1 MDDLLREFLTET
13 SESLDTVDNQLVK
26 FEQEPNNAKILDNI
40 FRLVHTI
47 KGTCGF
53 LGLPRLE
60 ALAHAGETLMGKFR
74 DGMPVTGQA
83 VTVILSSIDRIK
95 EILAGLEATE
105 AEPEGNDRD
114 LIDKLEAMV
123 EQGMAAM
130 AAGAAAPVAEAPPLV
145 PEAPAAAAAPAKEL
159 TTGTLIEQTLERPLR
174 PGEVSLDELE
184 RAFRETA
191 IEAPVPAP
199 AAKAEVKAEAKSE
212 AKAEPA
218 PEAPVAKEAKP
229 AREKAAPKK
238 STADEGASEGERI
251 ANQSIRVNVDT
262 LEHLMTMVSELV
274 LTRNQLLEISRR
286 NEDTEFKVPLQ
297 RLSNVTA
304 ELQEGVMKTRM
315 QPIGNAWQK
324 LPRIVRDLS
333 SELGKQI
340 ELEMHGADTELDR
353 QVLDLIKDPL
363 THMVRNSADHGLET
377 PAERLA
383 SGKGEQGTIRLSAYH
398 EGGHIIICIADNGR
412 GLNTEKIKA
421 KAISS
426 GLVTEAEL
434 EKMSEAQIHKFI
446 FAPGFS
452 TAAAITSVSGRGV
465 GMDVVRTNIDQ
476 IGGTIDIKSVAG
488 EGSSVTIKIPLT
500 LAIVSALIVEAAGD
514 RFAIPQL
521 SVVELVRARA
531 NSEHRIERIKDTA
544 VLRLRN
550 KLLPL
555 IHLKKLLK
563 IDDGAASDP
572 ENGFIVVTQVGSQT
586 FGIVV
591 DGVFHTE
598 EIVVKPMSTK
608 LRHIDMFSGNT
619 ILGDGAVIMIIDPNG
634 IAKALGAAGSSAH
647 DMADEAAGHHIGS
660 GEQTTSLLVFRAGSS
675 QPKAVPLGLVTRLE
689 ELPADKIEFS
699 NGRYMVQYR
708 EQLMPLVA
716 MEGVTIASQGVQ
728 PILVFADDGR
738 SMGLVVDE
746 IIDIVEE
753 RLNIE
758 VGGSSSGILGS
769 AVIKGQA
776 TEVIDVGHFL
786 PMAFSDW
793 FTRKEMKPSMHS
805 QSVLLVDD
813 SAFFR
818 NMLAPVLKAAG
829 YRVRTAPTAQEGLAA
844 LRAQSFDVVLTDI
857 EMPDMNGFEFA
868 EVIRSDNNLAATPI
882 IGLSALVS
890 PAAIER
896 GRQAGF
902 HDYVAKFDRPGLIAA
917 LKEQTAGA
925 AGASEL
931 SRAAA

>member
-1 MDDLLREFLTET
+1 MDDLLKEFLTET
-13 SESLDTVDNQLVK
+13 NESLDVVDNQLVR

-53 LGLPRLE
+53 LDLPRLE
-60 ALAHAGETLMGKFR
+60 TLAHAAETLMGKFR
-74 DGMPVTGQA
+74 DGMPATGEA
-83 VTVILSSIDRIK
+83 VTLILTTIDRIK
-95 EILAGLEATE
+95 EILAQLEATQ
-105 AEPEGNDRD
+105 AEPKGADAD
-114 LIDKLEAMV
+114 LIDRLH
-123 EQGMAAM
+123 AM
-130 AAGAAAPVAEAPPLV
+130 AEGGAHVVAAVVEAPVAET
-145 PEAPAAAAAPAKEL
+145 PAM
-159 TTGTLIEQTLERPLR
+159 TQGTLVHQVLERPLR

-184 RAFRETA
+184 RAFRET
-191 IEAPVPAP
+191 EAEVKPAP
-199 AAKAEVKAEAKSE
+199 AK
-212 AKAEPA
+212 
-218 PEAPVAKEAKP
+218 VADKP
-229 AREKAAPKK
+229 AASKPAARK
-238 STADEGASEGERI
+238 TAVENDGADTDRV

-324 LPRIVRDLS
+324 LPRVVRDLAA
-333 SELGKQI
+333 ELGKRI

-363 THMVRNSADHGLET
+363 THMVRNSADHGLEG
-377 PAERLA
+377 PEERA
-383 SGKGEQGTIRLSAYH
+383 RAGKPEQGTIRLSAYH

-412 GLNTEKIKA
+412 GLNTERIKT
-421 KAISS
+421 KAVAN
-426 GLVTEAEL
+426 GLSTEADL
-434 EKMSEAQIHKFI
+434 ERMTEAQIHKFI

-452 TAAAITSVSGRGV
+452 TAAEVTSVSGRGV

-476 IGGTIDIKSVAG
+476 IGGTIDVKSVAG
-488 EGSSVTIKIPLT
+488 EGASVTVKIPLT
-500 LAIVSALIVEAAGD
+500 LAIVSALIVEASGE

-521 SVVELVRARA
+521 SVIELVRARA
-531 NSEHRIERIKDTA
+531 NSEHRIERIKDTP

-563 IDDGAASDP
+563 LDDEASVIDP
-572 ENGFIVVTQVGSQT
+572 ENGFIVVTQVGNQT

-608 LRHIDMFSGNT
+608 LRHINMFSGNT
-619 ILGDGAVIMIIDPNG
+619 ILGDGAVIMIVDPNG
-634 IAKALGAAGSSAH
+634 IAQALGTSVASQHEIVDDKAANRG
-647 DMADEAAGHHIGS
+647 GGL
-660 GEQTTSLLVFRAGSS
+660 EQLTSLLVFRAGST
-675 QPKAVPLGLVTRLE
+675 QPKAVPLALITRLE
-689 ELPADKIEFS
+689 EISSDKIELS

-708 EQLMPLVA
+708 EQLMPLVQ
-716 MEGVTIASQGVQ
+716 MDGVEVASSGVQ

-738 SMGLVVDE
+738 TMGLVVDE
-746 IIDIVEE
+746 IVDIVEE
-753 RLNIE
+753 RLAIE
-758 VGGSSSGILGS
+758 VASGRDGILGS
-769 AVIKGQA
+769 AVIKGRA

-786 PMAFSDW
+786 PMAFADW
-793 FTRKEMKPSMHS
+793 FNRREMKPSAS
-805 QSVLLVDD
+805 AQSILLVDD

-829 YRVRTAPTAQEGLAA
+829 YRVRVATTAQEGLVA
-844 LRAQSFDVVLTDI
+844 LRSGEAFDAVLTDI

-868 EVIRSDNNLAATPI
+868 ETIRADQKLNEVPI
-882 IGLSALVS
+882 IALSSMIS

-917 LKEQTAGA
+917 LKEQT
-925 AGASEL
+925 SDL
-931 SRAAA
+931 NRAA

>member
-60 ALAHAGETLMGKFR
+60 ALAHAGETLMSKFR

-83 VTVILSSIDRIK
+83 VTLILSSIDRIK

-145 PEAPAAAAAPAKEL
+145 PEAPVAAAPAPAKEM
-159 TTGTLIEQTLERPLR
+159 TTGTLIDQTLERPLR
-174 PGEVSLDELE
+174 PGEVSLDDLE

-191 IEAPVPAP
+191 IEAPAP
-199 AAKAEVKAEAKSE
+199 V
-212 AKAEPA
+212 AKAEPVAEA
-218 PEAPVAKEAKP
+218 PAPVAKDAKVP
-229 AREKAAPKK
+229 REKAAKK
-238 STADEGASEGERI
+238 SAADETGAEGDRV

-340 ELEMHGADTELDR
+340 DLEMHGADTELDR

-421 KAISS
+421 KALSS

-647 DMADEAAGHHIGS
+647 DMADDNGAHHIGS

-716 MEGVTIASQGVQ
+716 MDGVTIASQGAQ

-758 VGGSSSGILGS
+758 VGGSASGILGS

-844 LRAQSFDVVLTDI
+844 LRAQTFDVVLTDI

-868 EVIRSDNNLAATPI
+868 ETIRSDSNLGAMPI

-931 SRAAA
+931 NRAAA

>member
-1 MDDLLREFLTET
+1 MDDLLREFLTES
-13 SESLDTVDNQLVK
+13 SESLDTVDNQLVQ
-26 FEQEPNNAKILDNI
+26 FEQDPNNAKILDNI

-74 DGMPVTGQA
+74 DGMPVKAEA
-83 VTVILSSIDRIK
+83 VTLILSSIDRIK
-95 EILAGLEATE
+95 EILGGLEATE

-114 LIDKLEAMV
+114 LIDQLEAMV
-123 EQGMAAM
+123 EHGMAAM
-130 AAGAAAPVAEAPPLV
+130 AAGEDAGEDVPVV
-145 PEAPAAAAAPAKEL
+145 EAPALQAAMTE
-159 TTGTLIEQTLERPLR
+159 GTLVVQTLERPLR

-184 RAFRETA
+184 RAFRETE
-191 IEAPVPAP
+191 IEVAAPAPVPVAKPVAAAP
-199 AAKAEVKAEAKSE
+199 AADPAEA
-212 AKAEPA
+212 AK
-218 PEAPVAKEAKP
+218 KP
-229 AREKAAPKK
+229 ARKAA
-238 STADEGASEGERI
+238 TEDVQEGDKI

-333 SELGKQI
+333 GELGKQI

-377 PAERLA
+377 TAERVA
-383 SGKGEQGTIRLSAYH
+383 SGKPEQGTIRLSAYH

-412 GLNTEKIKA
+412 GLNTERIKA
-421 KAISS
+421 KALQN

-434 EKMSEAQIHKFI
+434 EKMTEAQIHKFI

-452 TAAAITSVSGRGV
+452 TAAQVTSVSGRGV

-488 EGSSVTIKIPLT
+488 EGASVTIKIPLT
-500 LAIVSALIVEAAGD
+500 LAIVSALIVEAGGD

-563 IDDGAASDP
+563 IDDGATSDA

-634 IAKALGAAGSSAH
+634 IAKALGASSAAAH
-647 DMADEAAGHHIGS
+647 DMADDNAAAHASS
-660 GEQTTSLLVFRAGSS
+660 GEQLTSLLVFRAGSS

-689 ELPADKIEFS
+689 EIATDKIELS

-708 EQLMPLVA
+708 EQLMPLVQMA
-716 MEGVTIASQGVQ
+716 GVEVRTQGAQ

-758 VGGSSSGILGS
+758 VAGSQDGILGS

-786 PMAFSDW
+786 PMAFADW
-793 FTRKEMKPSMHS
+793 FSRKEMRPSATA

-829 YRVRTAPTAQEGLAA
+829 YKVRTAGGAQEGLAA
-844 LRAQSFDVVLTDI
+844 LRSGQAFDVVLTDI
-857 EMPDMNGFEFA
+857 EMPEMNGFEFA
-868 EVIRSDNNLAATPI
+868 ENIRSDHNLVGLPI
-882 IGLSALVS
+882 IALSAMVS

-917 LKEQTAGA
+917 LKEQTA
-925 AGASEL
+925 EIR
-931 SRAAA
+931 RAA

>member
-13 SESLDTVDNQLVK
+13 GESLDTVDNQLVK

-105 AEPEGNDRD
+105 AEPEGTDRD
-114 LIDKLEAMV
+114 LIEKLEAMV
-123 EQGMAAM
+123 EHGMAAM
-130 AAGAAAPVAEAPPLV
+130 SAGVAAAPVAEAPPLV
-145 PEAPAAAAAPAKEL
+145 PEAPVAVEAAPTSGAL
-159 TTGTLIEQTLERPLR
+159 ADQTLERPLR
-174 PGEVSLDELE
+174 LGEVSLDELE

-191 IEAPVPAP
+191 IEAPAPAP
-199 AAKAEVKAEAKSE
+199 V

-218 PEAPVAKEAKP
+218 AEAPAPVAKEAAKETAKDAKDAKAKP
-229 AREKAAPKK
+229 APKK
-238 STADEGASEGERI
+238 SAADETASEGDRI

-333 SELGKQI
+333 GELGKQI

-383 SGKGEQGTIRLSAYH
+383 GGKGEQGTIRLSAYH

-412 GLNTEKIKA
+412 GLNTDRIKA

-426 GLVTEAEL
+426 GLATEAEL

-521 SVVELVRARA
+521 AVVELVRARA

-563 IDDGAASDP
+563 IDDGAVSDP

-634 IAKALGAAGSSAH
+634 IAKALGAAGASAH
-647 DMADEAAGHHIGS
+647 DMANENGAHHIGT

-716 MEGVTIASQGVQ
+716 MESVTIASQGAQ
-728 PILVFADDGR
+728 PILVFSDDGR

-758 VGGSSSGILGS
+758 VGGSSQGILGS

-786 PMAFSDW
+786 PMAFADW
-793 FTRKEMKPSMHS
+793 FTRKEMKPSLHS

-844 LRAQSFDVVLTDI
+844 LRAQTFDVVLTDI

-868 EVIRSDNNLAATPI
+868 EVIRSDSNLGAMPI

>member
-74 DGMPVTGQA
+74 DGMPVKAEA
-83 VTVILSSIDRIK
+83 VTLILSSLDRIK

-105 AEPEGNDRD
+105 AEPEGNDHD
-114 LIDKLEAMV
+114 LISQLEEMV
-123 EQGMAAM
+123 ERGMAAM
-130 AAGAAAPVAEAPPLV
+130 SAPEAETPVVEAPPV
-145 PEAPAAAAAPAKEL
+145 APKLPQ
-159 TTGTLIEQTLERPLR
+159 GTLVEQTLERPLR

-184 RAFRETA
+184 RAFRETE
-191 IEAPVPAP
+191 IEM
-199 AAKAEVKAEAKSE
+199 S
-212 AKAEPA
+212 PA
-218 PEAPVAKEAKP
+218 PEAPPAAPKAPVKAQAQPQPKEVKVQDAKP
-229 AREKAAPKK
+229 AAKPAAAAKSAAKPAASKA
-238 STADEGASEGERI
+238 STDADMPEGDKV

-333 SELGKQI
+333 GELGKQI

-377 PAERLA
+377 PAERVA
-383 SGKGEQGTIRLSAYH
+383 AGKGEQGTIRLSAYH

-421 KAISS
+421 KAVSS

-452 TAAAITSVSGRGV
+452 TAAAVTSVSGRGV

-500 LAIVSALIVEAAGD
+500 LAIVSALIVEAGGD

-555 IHLKKLLK
+555 IHLKKLLR
-563 IDDGAASDP
+563 IDDGSTSDP

-634 IAKALGAAGSSAH
+634 IAKALGAAGNAAHELAEDHAAAHASSA
-647 DMADEAAGHHIGS
+647 
-660 GEQTTSLLVFRAGSS
+660 EQMTSLLVFRAGTS
-675 QPKAVPLGLVTRLE
+675 QPKAVPLALVTRLE
-689 ELPADKIEFS
+689 EIAADKIELS

-708 EQLMPLVA
+708 EQLMPLVQ
-716 MEGVTIASQGVQ
+716 MEGVEVRTTGSQ
-728 PILVFADDGR
+728 PILVFVDDKR
-738 SMGLVVDE
+738 AMGLVVDE
-746 IIDIVEE
+746 IVDIVEE

-758 VGGSSSGILGS
+758 VAGAQAGILGS

-786 PMAFSDW
+786 PMAFADW
-793 FTRKEMKPSMHS
+793 FTRKEMKPSAAA
-805 QSVLLVDD
+805 QSILLVDD

-829 YRVRTAPTAQEGLAA
+829 YRVRTAPNAQEGLSA
-844 LRAQSFDVVLTDI
+844 LRSGQSFDVVLTDI

-868 EVIRSDNNLAATPI
+868 EVIRSDQHLNQMPI
-882 IGLSALVS
+882 IGLSSLVS

-902 HDYVAKFDRPGLIAA
+902 HDYVGKFDRPGLIAA
-917 LKEQTAGA
+917 LKEQTAELNQA
-925 AGASEL
+925 A
-931 SRAAA
+931 